1 VYEKG
6 HIVVISPSCTAPNLT
21 EQGVE
26 VFNRVVI
33 RDDRGGDEINLQPL
47 NTPIFQEFAAQYE
60 AQYGEDLFA
69 SELGVFAGYSHDA
82 TVILLDAIKAT
93 SVVDQEG
100 NLVIGRRALAE
111 AVRSTPGYH
120 GTTGIIRF
128 DENGDR
134 MLP

>member
-1 VYEKG
+1 M
-6 HIVVISPSCTAPNLT
+6 IV
-21 EQGVE
+21 
-26 VFNRVVI
+26 

-47 NTPIFQEFAAQYE
+47 DTPIFQEFAAHYE
-60 AQYGEDLFA
+60 AQHGEDLFA
-69 SELGVFAGYSHDA
+69 SELGVFAAYSHDA
-82 TVILLDAIKAT
+82 TAILLDAIKAT

-111 AVRSTPGYH
+111 AVRNTPGYQ
-120 GTTGIIRF
+120 GITGMIRF